1 MKKYKII
8 VVILTILLV
17 GILIAGFFYNYE
29 ISAISKKDEPV
40 VVEIKEGSIYS
51 IGDTLYENK
60 LIRNTFI
67 FKIYVKLNNIN
78 DLKASTY
85 EFNRNM
91 KLKEIIEMLEEGNA
105 YNPDEVR
112 ITFKE
117 GLNVRKIA
125 TIIEEETNNS
135 YDDVIN
141 LMADKE
147 YIDTLINK
155 YWFLT
160 DSIKNPKIYYPLE
173 GYLFPNTYA
182 FLNKD
187 VSVKEI
193 IETML
198 DEMGKQLDNYKDKIE
213 NSEFSIHEIMT
224 LSSIVELE
232 GGNADDR
239 AGVAGV
245 FYNRIKDGWVL
256 GSDVTTYYYLKIDDF
271 KESLNGNANLYTCDN
286 AYNTRCTSFVGLPVG
301 PISNPGH
308 ESIEATINY
317 TKHNYYYF
325 VADCKG
331 KTYLNIPFE
340 YYKTV
345 VKEQENVLE
354 DDPKTGLLLQYLSD
368 KPVGYKICGLEIFTN
383 CFNGIKKNYSRG
395 EAKEISRVMAY
406 LNDWERGEKAFRF
419 KDYGVQKYWEKIEYH
434 EEDWG
439 DLD

>member
-8 VVILTILLV
+8 IVILAILLV
-17 GILIAGFFYNYE
+17 GIFAVAFFYNIS
-29 ISAISKKDEPV
+29 ISAISKKSEPV
-40 VVEIKEGSIYS
+40 VVEIKENSTPYS
-51 IGDTLYENK
+51 VVDTLYENK
-60 LIRNTFI
+60 LIKNKFVY
-67 FKIYVKLNNIN
+67 KLYVKLNNVNNI
-78 DLKASTY
+78 KASVY

-91 KLKEIIEMLEEGNA
+91 KLKEIIEMMEKGNS
-105 YNPDEVR
+105 YNPDQITV
-112 ITFKE
+112 TFKE

-125 TIIEEETNNS
+125 RIIDEETNNS

-160 DSIKNPKIYYPLE
+160 DSIKNSKIYYPLE
-173 GYLFPNTYA
+173 GYLFPNTYSFA
-182 FLNKD
+182 NKD
-187 VSVKEI
+187 VTVKEI

-198 DEMGKQLDNYKDKIE
+198 DEMGKQLDKYKDKIKA
-213 NSEFSIHEIMT
+213 SEFNIHEIMT
-224 LSSIVELE
+224 LASIVELE

-271 KESLNGNANLYTCDN
+271 KQSLNGNANLYTCDN

-308 ESIEATINY
+308 ESITATIDY

-331 KTYLNIPFE
+331 KTYLSKNSTEHYNTI
-340 YYKTV
+340 
-345 VKEQENVLE
+345 QR
-354 DDPKTGLLLQYLSD
+354 LQNEGNWC
-368 KPVGYKICGLEIFTN
+368 V
-383 CFNGIKKNYSRG
+383 
-395 EAKEISRVMAY
+395 
-406 LNDWERGEKAFRF
+406 
-419 KDYGVQKYWEKIEYH
+419 
-434 EEDWG
+434 
-439 DLD
+439 

>member
-17 GILIAGFFYNYE
+17 GIFIVGFLYNIS
-29 ISAISKKDEPV
+29 ISAVSKKSEPV
-40 VVEIKEGSIYS
+40 VVEIKENSTPYS
-51 IGDTLYENK
+51 VVDTLYENK
-60 LIRNTFI
+60 LIKNKFVY
-67 FKIYVKLNNIN
+67 KLYVKLNNVNNI
-78 DLKASTY
+78 KASVY

-91 KLKEIIEMLEEGNA
+91 KLKEIIEMMEKGNS
-105 YNPDEVR
+105 YNPDQISV
-112 ITFKE
+112 TFKE

-125 TIIEEETNNS
+125 RIIDEETNNS

-147 YIDTLINK
+147 YIDMLINK

-160 DSIKNPKIYYPLE
+160 DSIKNSKIYYPLE
-173 GYLFPNTYA
+173 GYLFPNTYSFA
-182 FLNKD
+182 NKD
-187 VSVKEI
+187 VTVKEI

-198 DEMGKQLDNYKDKIE
+198 DEMGKQLDKYKDKI
-213 NSEFSIHEIMT
+213 NASEFNIHEIMT
-224 LSSIVELE
+224 LASIVELE

-271 KESLNGNANLYTCDN
+271 KQSLNGNANLYTCDN

-308 ESIEATINY
+308 ESISATINY

-331 KTYLNIPFE
+331 KTYLNKDSNGHYNTI
-340 YYKTV
+340 
-345 VKEQENVLE
+345 QR
-354 DDPKTGLLLQYLSD
+354 LQNEGNWC
-368 KPVGYKICGLEIFTN
+368 V
-383 CFNGIKKNYSRG
+383 
-395 EAKEISRVMAY
+395 
-406 LNDWERGEKAFRF
+406 
-419 KDYGVQKYWEKIEYH
+419 
-434 EEDWG
+434 
-439 DLD
+439 